1 MFDEYPDIMTV
12 DETAEALRVGFNAL
26 YELLSSGKLK
36 GYRNGRV
43 WRIPK
48 ESIKKYILDSANLS
62 KK

>member
-1 MFDEYPDIMTV
+1 MLEMYDDLLTTE
-12 DETAEALRVGFNAL
+12 EACEALKVGKNAL

-48 ESIKKYILDSANLS
+48 LAVVEYIKVQS
-62 KK
+62 KLN